1 MAGIKEETAPIKCGP
16 CLFDGN
22 TVEPRY
28 FCVDCLEYLCTDC
41 IRDHRRN
48 KLLREHKI
56 LEQDELP
63 QDIELFE
70 EMKKLS
76 YCNKHTDVE
85 IYRYCPSHG
94 VLVCMYCLQN
104 DHILCKGVSDISC
117 VLEDVSKNVEGNFID
132 LQSKC
137 KANYTEMMKTI
148 ETAHTD
154 INKVKLDINDVI
166 HILQYNVDILEKTLN
181 ERLDIEMQ
189 SLRLSEK
196 RMSNLEQKTSYYE
209 NLQAITSKFGTP
221 TQSIA
226 LNFKLLTLL
235 KEFQT
240 DESVKSIRDK
250 QIQFIQP
257 TKVEDLITML
267 HQLNVVRT
275 RKCNE
280 ASELSSD
287 DASLYVDDVKCIETN
302 TKDGAKQL
310 EESLAT
316 CEMVQKKD
324 LSRLKVIHDR
334 ISLLK
339 FESQHTEELQTSVV
353 AADFLSDGRLILLQQ
368 ENTLQLYSKTLC
380 STLQLYSNK
389 LSFTSKF
396 QLQNNVKDMSVV
408 EQNKNGSFT
417 VAVCFDQSSKILF
430 LEYESEFLQK
440 NMYYCS
446 DSVLSIS
453 MYVHHMVALVE
464 RNSEKSSYGI
474 QLLDIPTGHVCYAF
488 DEFKLSSSQNN
499 GKWSVV
505 KLSQP
510 NRISTCK
517 TTMKVIV
524 ADRNT
529 IYRFNIKDG
538 ECNRNTFYA
547 VGQCYYESM
556 YTKSPVLM
564 NAHDVKCDTQGN
576 MYVLTNDG
584 FYQLNKVNTVPKRR
598 RLNSCRGNATSIAID
613 EIRNRLI
620 VGYMNADRAHVFD
633 FILPTD
639 T

>member
-154 INKVKLDINDVI
+154 INKVKLDIKDVI

-196 RMSNLEQKTSYYE
+196 RLSNLEQKTSYYE

-287 DASLYVDDVKCIETN
+287 EAPPYVDDVKCIETN
-302 TKDGAKQL
+302 TKDGAKQI

-334 ISLLK
+334 IKLLK
-339 FESQHTEELQTSVV
+339 FESQHYQELQTCVV
-353 AADFLSDGRLILLQQ
+353 AADILSDGRLILLQQ
-368 ENTLQLYSKTLC
+368 EHTLQLYSKE
-380 STLQLYSNK
+380 
-389 LSFTSKF
+389 LSFTSNV
-396 QLQNNVKDMSVV
+396 QLKGKVKDMSVV
-408 EQNKNGSFT
+408 EQNRNGSFK

-430 LEYESEFLQK
+430 LEYESEFRQK
-440 NMYYCS
+440 NMIYCS
-446 DSVLSIS
+446 NSVLNIS
-453 MYVHHMVALVE
+453 MYVHHLVALVE
-464 RNSEKSSYGI
+464 RNSKKSSYEI
-474 QLLDIPTGHVCYAF
+474 QLLDIWTGHVCYAF
-488 DEFKLSSSQNN
+488 DEFKLSSCQNN

-505 KLSQP
+505 NLYQP

-524 ADRNT
+524 ADWNT

-538 ECNRNTFYA
+538 KCDQNTFYA
-547 VGQCYYESM
+547 VGQCEHYVAPSI
-556 YTKSPVLM
+556 KSPILT
-564 NAHDVKCDTQGN
+564 NAKDVKFDTQGF
-576 MYVLTNDG
+576 MYVLKYDG
-584 FYQLNKVNTVPKRR
+584 LYQLYKVISDTSCSGR
-598 RLNSCRGNATSIAID
+598 RLNSCRENAASMAID
-613 EIRNRLI
+613 EIRNRII
-620 VGYMNADRAHVFD
+620 VGYMDADRAHVFD